1 MIRSLLLLSYGWI
14 PPFIACATF
23 LCRWPTPGAR
33 QGKKNGTAPAEGR
46 PAVAAA
52 RAQLMFE
59 KVAAR
64 GASPGLVRPSAH
76 LGESLLDSP
85 FCIDA
90 KSWPVDPNEA
100 ASADPHQVCAG
111 RNASTWGGMA
121 PNVMC

>member
-1 MIRSLLLLSYGWI
+1 LDSTVHRVRDAPL
-14 PPFIACATF
+14 PVAH
-23 LCRWPTPGAR
+23 AR
-33 QGKKNGTAPAEGR
+33 GPAGKKNGTAPAEGR

-64 GASPGLVRPSAH
+64 GASPGLVRPSVH
-76 LGESLLDSP
+76 LGESLLDST

-100 ASADPHQVCAG
+100 ASADADQV
-111 RNASTWGGMA
+111 
-121 PNVMC
+121 